1 MLSVATHVAFGV
13 EPSEISFFF
22 FLYFCQMCGG
32 IAQIVD
38 TERKGYAQEW
48 KVQVSFNIQPIYQ
61 SVIILS

>member
-32 IAQIVD
+32 IGQIID

-48 KVQVSFNIQPIYQ
+48 KVK
-61 SVIILS
+61 VIFVLSSGLQELYFEY